1 MGRRFQRRLTRDV
14 KKAKKHEAIKS
25 VIRTGLN
32 GGESF
37 RNIASRIGMDFH
49 IDKDQAL
56 GMVLKEYRMSVQT
69 QQARAAAPVKHA
81 SLFHPSESFTG

>member
-14 KKAKKHEAIKS
+14 KKEKKHEAIAS
-25 VIRTGLN
+25 VIRTGLE

-37 RNIASRIGMDFH
+37 RNIANQVGMDFH

-56 GMVLKEYRMSVQT
+56 GMVMKEYRMWVQT
-69 QQARAAAPVKHA
+69 QQSRAA
-81 SLFHPSESFTG
+81 